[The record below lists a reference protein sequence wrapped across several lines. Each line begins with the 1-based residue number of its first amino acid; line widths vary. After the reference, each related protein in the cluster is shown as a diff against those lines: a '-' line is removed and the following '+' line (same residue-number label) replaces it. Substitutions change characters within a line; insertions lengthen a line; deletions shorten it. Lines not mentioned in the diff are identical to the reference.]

1 MLLELQRP
9 RQVDAIADY
18 VSRQSQCFET
28 VFLPKACPLPTFEGL
43 AVGSAIVGVLPL
55 EMEMRTLF
63 MVIGS
68 AGRSRFDPRCGFA
81 WLAEVIIA

>member
-18 VSRQSQCFET
+18 VSRQSRCFQT
-28 VFLPKACPLPTFEGL
+28 VFLRKACPLPTFEGL
-43 AVGSAIVGVLPL
+43 TVGSVIVGVLPL

-63 MVIGS
+63 MVIGVC
-68 AGRSRFDPRCGFA
+68 RSRSDPRNGFG
-81 WLAEVIIA
+81 WLVEVIIS